1 MWVLT
6 CKMLPTLRPGALTDL
21 PPTLLRQR
29 TFLPEG
35 SDLSHLLL
43 GSVHLRNDGDGPADL
58 PLLPTGGVML
68 LFPHCGTA
76 WLCGPLSTAHAL
88 TLEPGDTVYGVL
100 LQWDCGDWL
109 WNRSLTAL
117 ENAMVPLEPLL
128 PGSDLLGPALHRCA
142 TEQEQSA
149 LVARLLTLHGARQYR
164 SAPLLH
170 RCLTLIRAR
179 QGQIRVAELA
189 EMLGCS
195 ERYLNRLLRQKVGLS
210 TKTVCE
216 LWQLYRMLE
225 LLGEAPAK
233 SLLHTAVSGGYFDQ
247 AHMNRHCRRFLGCSA
262 STLRTMKG
270 LTW

>member
-1 MWVLT
+1 
-6 CKMLPTLRPGALTDL
+6 MLPTLRPGPLTDL
-21 PPTLLRQR
+21 PPALRR
-29 TFLPEG
+29 EHAFLPEG

-43 GSVHLRNDGDGPADL
+43 GLLRLRNESSEPADL
-58 PLLPTGGVML
+58 PLLPVGGVLL
-68 LFPHCGTA
+68 LFPHRGPA
-76 WLCGPLSTAHAL
+76 QLCGVLSSVHYL
-88 TLEPGDTVYGVL
+88 TLEPGETVYGVL
-100 LQWDCGDWL
+100 LQWDCSDWL
-109 WNRSLTAL
+109 WSRPMTAL

-142 TEQEQSA
+142 TEQEQSS

-164 SAPLLH
+164 SAPLLQ
-170 RCLTLIRAR
+170 RCLRLIHAR

-189 EMLGCS
+189 DILGCS

-216 LWQLYRMLE
+216 LRQLYRMLE
-225 LLGEAPAK
+225 LLGEGPAK

-262 STLRTMKG
+262 STLRS
-270 LTW
+270 LQRRPEPLA

>member
-1 MWVLT
+1 MWALT
-6 CKMLPTLRPGALTDL
+6 HKMLSSLRPGPLTDL

-29 TFLPEG
+29 SFLPEG

-43 GSVHLRNDGDGPADL
+43 GSVHLYNGGSEEADL
-58 PLLPTGGVML
+58 PLLPTAGVVL
-68 LFPHCGTA
+68 LFPHRGPA
-76 WLCGPLSTAHAL
+76 WLCGPLSSVHYL
-88 TLEPGDTVYGVL
+88 TLEAGETVYGVL
-100 LQWDCGDWL
+100 LRWDCGDWL
-109 WNRSLTAL
+109 WSRSLTAL
-117 ENAMVPLEPLL
+117 ENTMTPLEPLL
-128 PGSDLLGPALHRCA
+128 PGSDSLGSALHRCA

-149 LVARLLTLHGARQYR
+149 LVGRLLALHGARQYR

-170 RCLTLIRAR
+170 RCLTLMQAR
-179 QGQIRVAELA
+179 QGQIRVSELA
-189 EMLGCS
+189 ELLGCS

-225 LLGEAPAK
+225 LLGEAGSK

-262 STLRTMKG
+262 STLRGMNC